1 MPVPGSPVGPVGRS
15 GPGRVD
21 GGRTDVGGPA
31 RLVGTWSHEDMWNS
45 TGVARAVP
53 TRAAALRCA
62 AALCA
67 FERAAALR
75 CAAALC
81 AFERAAALRCAA
93 ALCALAGCAYD
104 APPSPWGAVST
115 ARAGGP
121 GHNPVN
127 RARCAR

>member
-31 RLVGTWSHEDMWNS
+31 RLVGTWSHEAMWNS

-67 FERAAALR
+67 
-75 CAAALC
+75 
-81 AFERAAALRCAA
+81 
-93 ALCALAGCAYD
+93 LAGCADD